1 MRVGGVRGSEWS
13 VRRMALKYVSVAGG
27 GDVGEDELGWGRSV
41 Y

>member
-1 MRVGGVRGSEWS
+1 MDSKKDGFEI
-13 VRRMALKYVSVAGG
+13 SVAGG